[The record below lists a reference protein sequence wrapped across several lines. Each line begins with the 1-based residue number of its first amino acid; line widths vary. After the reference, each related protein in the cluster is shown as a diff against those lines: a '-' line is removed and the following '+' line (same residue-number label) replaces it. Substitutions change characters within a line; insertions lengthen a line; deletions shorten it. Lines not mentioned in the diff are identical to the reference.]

1 MVKVYRYSMFVGILL
16 ILGLVGFAMNSLVE
30 LCLMLSC
37 FLISK
42 QFYRYKYHCNSS
54 LKCLLLSVGVFVV
67 GLRVTLPAY
76 ISYACSGVCGLLIA
90 YIGQYAGE
98 SKFIRE
104 DYAYIEPR
112 YNELIEHERRKDI
125 LSKTEAELRE
135 YCNSEGLDPIESEI
149 VIQRL
154 IYHLKGRELYDKIGY
169 SKPQMIRKEHKI
181 ENILKIS
188 LK

>member
-1 MVKVYRYSMFVGILL
+1 MNVGKI
-16 ILGLVGFAMNSLVE
+16 F
-30 LCLMLSC
+30 
-37 FLISK
+37 
-42 QFYRYKYHCNSS
+42 
-54 LKCLLLSVGVFVV
+54 
-67 GLRVTLPAY
+67 
-76 ISYACSGVCGLLIA
+76 
-90 YIGQYAGE
+90 
-98 SKFIRE
+98 
-104 DYAYIEPR
+104 
-112 YNELIEHERRKDI
+112 